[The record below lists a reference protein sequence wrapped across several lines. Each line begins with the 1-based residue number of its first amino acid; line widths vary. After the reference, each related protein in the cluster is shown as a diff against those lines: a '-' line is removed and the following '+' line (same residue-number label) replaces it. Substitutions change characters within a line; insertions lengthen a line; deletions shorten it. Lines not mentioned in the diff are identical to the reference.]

1 MREFAARTT
10 GYFLTPAI
18 PRVILPKVI
27 RGKRVMRKFLDE
39 IQRVSVA
46 WNKNLT
52 RDTRA
57 ALIDKRVAWRIER
70 IVKRVYT

>member
-1 MREFAARTT
+1 
-10 GYFLTPAI
+10 
-18 PRVILPKVI
+18 
-27 RGKRVMRKFLDE
+27 MRKFLDE